1 MTNVPDQTLP
11 MPDNPLADKYAQITA
26 RFKTNLHILYEQLF
40 LIEQEAMKA
49 ISEGEVNFEGRIRA
63 FYDQIAAIEK
73 QMNEWAEE
81 MKSELETFASTI
93 AGDWQIIIDE
103 YKQNI
108 DITVLSI
115 HSMFEKLSEHLMKNL
130 LDFASTFVSNANNLI
145 DNMKG
150 QGLLSF
156 LGKK

>member
-1 MTNVPDQTLP
+1 MITV
-11 MPDNPLADKYAQITA
+11 PDNPFADKYAQIIA
-26 RFKTNLHILYEQLF
+26 RFKTNLHILYEKLF

-73 QMNEWAEE
+73 QMNEWAME
-81 MKSELETFASTI
+81 MKSELETFALTV
-93 AGDWQIIIDE
+93 AGDWEIIINQ

-108 DITVLSI
+108 DSTVQSI
-115 HSMFEKLSEHLMKNL
+115 RKMFEKLSEHLMKNL
-130 LDFASTFVSNANNLI
+130 LDFAAPFVSNANNLI

>member
-1 MTNVPDQTLP
+1 
-11 MPDNPLADKYAQITA
+11 
-26 RFKTNLHILYEQLF
+26 
-40 LIEQEAMKA
+40 MKA

-73 QMNEWAEE
+73 QMNEWAME
-81 MKSELETFASTI
+81 MKSELETFALTV
-93 AGDWQIIIDE
+93 AGDWEIIINQ

-108 DITVLSI
+108 DSTVQSI
-115 HSMFEKLSEHLMKNL
+115 RKMFEKLSEHLMKNL
-130 LDFASTFVSNANNLI
+130 LDFAAPFVSNANNLI